1 MVVGMTDIKDSDLV
15 VKTKNGRLEIEL
27 HSFSSTRVVDSTV
40 FVKSE
45 YSMDEATLLVLIKEG
60 DLRQPYFGY
69 YRKTGNLWKKVGEED
84 IPELASSYAEG
95 SLEHKAFEKACRK
108 RVLDAINSATI
119 RHRWNYAE
127 MANNPTL
134 FGTQNDWNQTLIAKI
149 NEVNKEFGG
158 TDIICSSEI
167 SCILMDSYFFE
178 PSNNLITTDEFNFM
192 GLLGSLFLY
201 VDIFLPASILIIV
214 RKDFFTSEHPECA
227 VIYVYGIPGL

>member
-95 SLEHKAFEKACRK
+95 SLEHKAFEKLR
-108 RVLDAINSATI
+108 
-119 RHRWNYAE
+119 
-127 MANNPTL
+127 
-134 FGTQNDWNQTLIAKI
+134 
-149 NEVNKEFGG
+149 
-158 TDIICSSEI
+158 
-167 SCILMDSYFFE
+167 
-178 PSNNLITTDEFNFM
+178 
-192 GLLGSLFLY
+192 Y
-201 VDIFLPASILIIV
+201 VRSTP
-214 RKDFFTSEHPECA
+214 HH
-227 VIYVYGIPGL
+227 